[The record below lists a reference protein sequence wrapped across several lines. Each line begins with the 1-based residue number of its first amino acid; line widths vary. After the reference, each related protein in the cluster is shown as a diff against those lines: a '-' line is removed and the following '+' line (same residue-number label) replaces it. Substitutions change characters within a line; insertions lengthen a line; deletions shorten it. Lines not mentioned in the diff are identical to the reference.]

1 MTEAQN
7 TDQSQP
13 DREPDRDAPAGPEAK
28 GQDLVRSDHEQ
39 DHPEETST
47 ADLGSIEEF
56 VNTWRSDLDDQV
68 SVPASNVQDRL
79 LDLWGTLPEGQM
91 RIEVERWLTETLA
104 RNLYTVTDIG
114 DRLDTVVAA
123 GS

>member
-7 TDQSQP
+7 TDRSQP
-13 DREPDRDAPAGPEAK
+13 DGGEPAGQEAE
-28 GQDLVRSDHEQ
+28 GQELVRPDHEQ
-39 DHPEETST
+39 GHEQDPEETST
-47 ADLGSIEEF
+47 ADLGAIEEF
-56 VNTWRSDLDDQV
+56 VTAWRSDLDEQV

-104 RNLYTVTDIG
+104 RNLYTVSDIG
-114 DRLDTVVAA
+114 DRLDTVVQA